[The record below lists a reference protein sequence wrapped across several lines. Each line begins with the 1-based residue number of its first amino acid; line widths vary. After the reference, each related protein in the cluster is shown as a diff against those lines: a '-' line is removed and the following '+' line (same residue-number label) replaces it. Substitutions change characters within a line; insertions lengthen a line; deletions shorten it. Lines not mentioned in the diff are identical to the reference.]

1 MQFQFIFIRI
11 WVLNYFIEIDNQNI
25 NNMIT
30 NYINLNSV
38 RKNNSPKSQTL
49 KKWINITFYLYIP
62 LSSISCKM
70 EENANYGGTGFSKMI
85 QEFTKSDDDEDEETN
100 ETTNPVEGST
110 NNTGTAELEK
120 SKTNSSTIRNKNLLE
135 FEKNNLLDRIH
146 SNRDRGLS
154 PYIKYLEKNLESFYI
169 TSKEI
174 KSKVSAEGI
183 SRALRTEEQ
192 KIDVTCLAEIIGFTN
207 KFFVKDIKKAGE
219 KYYKSVLGNTEVVR
233 NPQSRFYCNN
243 CDKQLKFERLAFAD
257 KELRWSCESCKDKK
271 SNQNNA
277 SYLEIPMICILDLP
291 TIGKE
296 IYPNGDLEDTNYLAF
311 CIQNLFHVFQKY
323 QEDLRLYKKDE
334 SDEDFNPEKLYN
346 KFIKYQYSQI
356 LELHLKKTCIFNI
369 LRYVQNGYNPEKKNI
384 NYLIPTET
392 LLFLFDLSSEN
403 LYDLLNLITE
413 EGDKNE
419 DENKKQLRKNLL
431 LFSLINELPEDF
443 KYKTIETIR
452 NQNDAWIWDL
462 EQVMAIVYSKS
473 YNSNYAFAE
482 LREKIKNI
490 STFATYAFPEDHSLL
505 SRTCDVTKLML
516 LYRNFDGN
524 LEDIKK
530 FTKRYE
536 RLINEKPNP
545 SDLESLLRA
554 YSDCSN
560 EEVKDFIA
568 ENAKNY
574 TINQVTIMLTLPD
587 VAILSWAIKNNI
599 FKSYKAEDIKIFSTF
614 APVFKES
621 GLFSNLENLSESKIV
636 DKIENNIRTSMGTL
650 TQQKELFNN
659 RLSISNPQGML
670 TNPREQSTVKKE
682 PINRDS
688 NRESREVLNEFTM
701 KKREKSIKYPE
712 LEAEPYNK
720 DHSIHVSEVMEKLEN
735 KSDDEEDYNEMKKLK
750 SEIKSY
756 KNNSRNSY
764 TSNRSKK
771 MTPLSYKGI
780 SQLEQEAE
788 HDLNAPKIH
797 HEEKSIVNKRSSFKS
812 NEYKKSEYKVEN
824 NFNSGKDY
832 FFEEEKPTNFDFELM
847 QNRKVNESFLS
858 RTSNKGFMKIQKV
871 EDSLNLSHAEGKKNI
886 NKSIVSSSMINE
898 FMPMK
903 HDSAKSRNSFN
914 SKKDKK

>member
-1 MQFQFIFIRI
+1 
-11 WVLNYFIEIDNQNI
+11 
-25 NNMIT
+25 MIT
-30 NYINLNSV
+30 SYINLKSL
-38 RKNNSPKSQTL
+38 RKNNSTKYQTI
-49 KKWINITFYLYIP
+49 KKWINISFSLYIP
-62 LSSISCKM
+62 LFSISCKM
-70 EENANYGGTGFSKMI
+70 EENSNYGGTGISKMI
-85 QEFTKSDDDEDEETN
+85 QEFTKSDDDEEEETN
-100 ETTNPVEGST
+100 ETTRHVEEST
-110 NNTGTAELEK
+110 NNTGSPELEK
-120 SKTNSSTIRNKNLLE
+120 SKQNSSIIRNKNLLE
-135 FEKNNLLDRIH
+135 FEKHTLLEKIH
-146 SNRDRGLS
+146 SHRDRGLS
-154 PYIKYLEKNLESFYI
+154 PYINKYLEGDLESFYI
-169 TSKEI
+169 THEELKN
-174 KSKVSAEGI
+174 KMGTKTVSALSNSEK
-183 SRALRTEEQ
+183 Q
-192 KIDVTCLAEIIGFTN
+192 KANITCLAEIIGISR
-207 KFFVKDIKKAGE
+207 KFFIKDVRKAGE
-219 KYYKSVLGNTEVVR
+219 QYYKSVLGNTEVVR
-233 NPQSRFYCNN
+233 NPQSRFYCSN
-243 CDKQLKFERLAFAD
+243 CDTQLKYERFAFAD
-257 KELRWSCESCKDKK
+257 RDLRWCCENCKDKK
-271 SNQNNA
+271 PNQNNA
-277 SYLEIPMICILDLP
+277 NYIEIPMICILDLP
-291 TIGKE
+291 ALGKE
-296 IYPNGDLEDTNYLAF
+296 IYPNGDLEETNYLAF
-311 CIQNLFHVFQKY
+311 CLQNLFQVFQKY
-323 QEDLRLYKKDE
+323 LEDLKQYKKDE
-334 SDEDFNPEKLYN
+334 SDENFNPEKLYN
-346 KFIKYQYSQI
+346 KFTKYQYNQI
-356 LELHLKKTCIFNI
+356 LELHLKKTCIYNI
-369 LRYVQNGYNPEKKNI
+369 LRYVQNEYNPEKKNI
-384 NYLIPTET
+384 NYLIPTEA

-403 LYDLLNLITE
+403 VYDLINLITA

-452 NQNDAWIWDL
+452 NQDDAWIWDL

-490 STFATYAFPEDHSLL
+490 STFATFAFPEDHSLL

-530 FTKRYE
+530 FIKRYE
-536 RLINEKPNP
+536 RLMNEKPNP

-636 DKIENNIRTSMGTL
+636 DKIETNIRTSIGNL
-650 TQQKELFNN
+650 NQHKEEFIN
-659 RLSISNPQGML
+659 RLSISNPKGLL
-670 TNPREQSTVKKE
+670 TNTREQYTIKKE

-688 NRESREVLNEFTM
+688 NRESKEVLNEFTM

-720 DHSIHVSEVMEKLEN
+720 EHSIHVSEVMEKLES

-756 KNNSRNSY
+756 KHNSRNSY

-771 MTPLSYKGI
+771 ITPLSYKGI

-788 HDLNAPKIH
+788 HDLITPKMH
-797 HEEKSIVNKRSSFKS
+797 NVENSIVSKRNSFKA
-812 NEYKKSEYKVEN
+812 NEYKKSDYKVEN
-824 NFNSGKDY
+824 NFNSAKDY
-832 FFEEEKPTNFDFELM
+832 FFEEERPANFELELM
-847 QNRKVNESFLS
+847 PNRKVNESFLS
-858 RTSNKGFMKIQKV
+858 RTSNKGGMKVQKI

-886 NKSIVSSSMINE
+886 NRSIVSSSMINE
-898 FMPMK
+898 LMPMK
-903 HDSAKSRNSFN
+903 HDSGKSRNSFN
-914 SKKDKK
+914 SNKNKK